1 MDGEATIGV
10 MRSDAE
16 LAGAGDRPAFA
27 RLVRT
32 YHRPMERVAYVIT
45 GEGQL
50 AQDAV
55 QSAWLVAIAPI
66 AGR

>member
-1 MDGEATIGV
+1 

-45 GEGQL
+45 GEGLL
-50 AQDAV
+50 ARTP
-55 QSAWLVAIAPI
+55 SSRP
-66 AGR
+66 G